1 MEVPLISRTSDG
13 TSDQGASVESNQSQL
28 LRNAATTARALN
40 DLGIADREFKVVRDP
55 ASQRFV
61 IVVLEQSTG
70 AVLDQYPPE
79 SVLKMLDQTS
89 ASEGRPA
96 QESSG

>member
-1 MEVPLISRTSDG
+1 MEVPLIGG
-13 TSDQGASVESNQSQL
+13 TSGSASDQSASVESNQSQL

-79 SVLKMLDQTS
+79 SVLKMLNQLSVNDGQQF
-89 ASEGRPA
+89 E
-96 QESSG
+96 ESPG